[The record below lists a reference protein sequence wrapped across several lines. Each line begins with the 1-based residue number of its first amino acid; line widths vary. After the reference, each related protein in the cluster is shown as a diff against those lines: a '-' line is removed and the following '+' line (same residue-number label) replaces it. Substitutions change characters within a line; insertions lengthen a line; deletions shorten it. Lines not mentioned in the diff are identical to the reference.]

1 MYILGLTGS
10 IGMGKTEA
18 GKTFRRLGVPVYDA
32 DDEVHRLFRRG
43 GAAVAPV
50 GEAFPG
56 VIHDGTIDR
65 AELGTRVFGN
75 AEALAKLESIVHPL
89 LQTGRHDFLCRA
101 ARAGRRVV
109 VLDIPLLLETGAEGG
124 CDGVAVVTAPSFVQR
139 QRVLKRPGMSEERF
153 EAILARQMPDHE
165 KRRRADFIIPTGLD
179 KAFALHRIARIVRI
193 VSEARTYVWPN
204 GKRPPKRLADI

>member
-56 VIHDGTIDR
+56 VIHDGMIDR

-109 VLDIPLLLETGAEGG
+109 VLDIPLLLETGAE
-124 CDGVAVVTAPSFVQR
+124 
-139 QRVLKRPGMSEERF
+139 ER
-153 EAILARQMPDHE
+153 L
-165 KRRRADFIIPTGLD
+165 RRRRRGDGPLLRAAPTRAEAAG
-179 KAFALHRIARIVRI
+179 HVRGT
-193 VSEARTYVWPN
+193 VRGNPRASDA
-204 GKRPPKRLADI
+204 GS